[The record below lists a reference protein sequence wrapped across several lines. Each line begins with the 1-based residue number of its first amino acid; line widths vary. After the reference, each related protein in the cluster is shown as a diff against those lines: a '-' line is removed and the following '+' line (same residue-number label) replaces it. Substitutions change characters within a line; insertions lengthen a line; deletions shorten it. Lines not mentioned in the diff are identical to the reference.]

1 MRTPA
6 SPFEVAKKIAQ
17 AQRRAFGTDWVLS
30 QIIGDEIPHAH
41 IWVFPS
47 NEVQGD
53 REDLAGNAEKIRVA
67 LAKALKEC
75 TAKSNVLPRA
85 DGKRRRK
92 NYPE

>member
-1 MRTPA
+1 MQKTMRQ
-6 SPFEVAKKIAQ
+6 SE
-17 AQRRAFGTDWVLS
+17 RRCN
-30 QIIGDEIPHAH
+30 GDEIPHAH

-85 DGKRRRK
+85 DAKRRRK